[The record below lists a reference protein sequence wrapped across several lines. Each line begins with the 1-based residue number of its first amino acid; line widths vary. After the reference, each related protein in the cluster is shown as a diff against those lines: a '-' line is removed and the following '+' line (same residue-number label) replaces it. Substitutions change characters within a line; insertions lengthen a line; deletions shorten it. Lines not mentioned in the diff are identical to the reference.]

1 MRTDAINNRFMPTIS
16 SAILNLILDDAQ
28 TRAFNL
34 TEHSYKTA
42 RVYQFTEDDPLGNKT
57 MIELSHYASP
67 DHEFFMLRWTAPDA
81 FDFGEF
87 YSENRLIEIKI
98 SKAVFDYAIA
108 RLIPHVIRQAA

>member
-1 MRTDAINNRFMPTIS
+1 
-16 SAILNLILDDAQ
+16 
-28 TRAFNL
+28 
-34 TEHSYKTA
+34 
-42 RVYQFTEDDPLGNKT
+42 
-57 MIELSHYASP
+57 
-67 DHEFFMLRWTAPDA
+67 MLRWTAPDA